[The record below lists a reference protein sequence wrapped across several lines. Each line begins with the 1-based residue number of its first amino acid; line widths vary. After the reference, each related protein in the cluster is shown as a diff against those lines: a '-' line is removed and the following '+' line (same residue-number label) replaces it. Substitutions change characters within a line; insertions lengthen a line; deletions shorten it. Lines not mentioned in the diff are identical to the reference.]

1 MTMKKVLHVEGMM
14 CPNCAKHVREALEKV
29 AGVASV
35 DVQLAEKTAAVSL
48 SADVADEVLTQ
59 AVVDEGY
66 KVLSVVAA

>member
-1 MTMKKVLHVEGMM
+1 MKKVLHVEGMM